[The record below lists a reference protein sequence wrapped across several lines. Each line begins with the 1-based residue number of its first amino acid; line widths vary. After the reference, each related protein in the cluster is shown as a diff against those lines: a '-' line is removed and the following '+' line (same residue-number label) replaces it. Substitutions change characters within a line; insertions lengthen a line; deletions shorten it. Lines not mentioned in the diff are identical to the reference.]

1 MGKAKILLENCFSF
15 TMVHRHMENKN
26 LKLYFIQFNKN
37 IFSLEF
43 FKALDIKNISV
54 KDPNYFQQY
63 KITK

>member
-1 MGKAKILLENCFSF
+1 
-15 TMVHRHMENKN
+15 MENKN